1 MGIFKSAPHGSR
13 LDVSERPVCAGQ
25 PAQPANHI
33 LTLLSKRRGRWTAP
47 CVSSCSG
54 RIDLMLRLWR
64 RLSSGHRLP
73 SRVGIY
79 DDVGRSIIV
88 QRIGR
93 EVGFKFGQRQ
103 TFPFPGLAQ
112 KRAPL
117 IGTEAR
123 GLTVQRSNGSISAHV
138 FQDGFPARM
147 HEFGL
152 PLFSPC

>member
-1 MGIFKSAPHGSR
+1 
-13 LDVSERPVCAGQ
+13 
-25 PAQPANHI
+25 
-33 LTLLSKRRGRWTAP
+33 
-47 CVSSCSG
+47 
-54 RIDLMLRLWR
+54 MLRLWR